1 MNEFPPG
8 RQSRLF
14 RLAGVLGMALLLG
27 ACAGRNA
34 PSDDQALPRLPPEQL
49 PSDTTQAPAPPPPAP
64 KVPAPPA
71 VMKTHPRYAPPPQ
84 GDAFWDPR
92 LGVYVVDNKELY
104 YRERLYYRWDQGWYC
119 AGRIDGPW
127 ESVDGPSVPPGL
139 RSRHP

>member
-34 PSDDQALPRLPPEQL
+34 PSDDQPLPRLPQEQL
-49 PSDTTQAPAPPPPAP
+49 PSDTTQAPAPPPAP